1 MLIHGRVIS
10 LTITRGD
17 EDSSQGY
24 HHQITVSSE
33 EWYVLNNTD
42 NRYLLRNLQ
51 GDEISVIDEEG
62 WINLAFENVT
72 WECTCYENEE
82 CFQIYSRN
90 IFYMLWGVLW
100 ISVCVCIK
108 KAF

>member
-24 HHQITVSSE
+24 HHQITASSR
-33 EWYVLNNTD
+33 EWYILNNTD

-51 GDEISVIDEEG
+51 GNEISVIDEEG
-62 WINLAFENVT
+62 WINLALENVT
-72 WECTCYENEE
+72 WE
-82 CFQIYSRN
+82 
-90 IFYMLWGVLW
+90 
-100 ISVCVCIK
+100 
-108 KAF
+108 